1 MSDSLIWTLLGHLVC
16 IAQWAAFI
24 LVDYAYLGRGRRFR
38 HPCVWAALLALAVL
52 ALSVLCGFGFFN
64 IKSVVSNIIYLLVI
78 ALLFGGTAVDRMS
91 ACIIN
96 GILCLLTENTVS
108 FVFARLHGIC
118 PGEVWHYRTCLAAL
132 VISILLVGILAA
144 RFLCR
149 WNHCSALD
157 PLQALLM
164 SFFPGVVVL
173 LNIFIMISS
182 NRRVPTLLDL
192 MLTVGL
198 TIAVL
203 VHLAIVQMFNDQV
216 VQGQA
221 SHFQAALEQ
230 QRAEALMES
239 YTAQRRLKQ
248 AEQTVAAAEAAVD
261 ALTAQQT
268 AAQKELPARSAE
280 ELTAQQTEL
289 TAARETL
296 RSREKQLSAQL
307 LPNRK
312 TAAQYRAA
320 AEARQTLESRWQWV
334 SALAATAGGT
344 LTSKQKIKLE
354 AYIQMDYLD
363 RILRHANLRLM
374 QMTDAQYELERV
386 GAENQRS
393 QSGLDLGV
401 IDHYNGTR
409 RSVKTLS
416 GGESFKAS
424 LALALGLS
432 DEVQSAAGGIRLDTL
447 FLDEGFGSLDEE
459 SLEQAIRVLA
469 GLTEGDRLVGIIS
482 HVGALKDRIDRQVV
496 VHKNRTG
503 GSTVE
508 LVV

>member
-52 ALSVLCGFGFFN
+52 ALSVLCDFGFFN

-132 VISILLVGILAA
+132 VISILLVGILVA

-216 VQGQA
+216 VQRQNSRYRA
-221 SHFQAALEQ
+221 QLEQ
-230 QRAEALMES
+230 QRAEALLDS
-239 YTAQRRLKQ
+239 YTEQRRLTHEFTNHMTALTALLDQGDLKGAQ
-248 AEQTVAAAEAAVD
+248 AYIASVSKTVAAGTTIMDTHNPLLDSILSKKYEEAAKVGVNIYFD
-261 ALTAQQT
+261 LCDL
-268 AAQKELPARSAE
+268 KRMPFDSMDMVIV
-280 ELTAQQTEL
+280 
-289 TAARETL
+289 
-296 RSREKQLSAQL
+296 LSNL
-307 LPNRK
+307 LDNA
-312 TAAQYRAA
+312 TRAA
-320 AEARQTLESRWQWV
+320 AQALPPEVYVRIRKTPEEYLISVRNRVQEDLLLEEGKLPGTTKKESGHGMG
-334 SALAATAGGT
+334 LANV
-344 LTSKQKIKLE
+344 Q
-354 AYIQMDYLD
+354 DV
-363 RILRHANLRLM
+363 LRK
-374 QMTDAQYELERV
+374 Y
-386 GAENQRS
+386 GAEYTVSCR
-393 QSGLDLGV
+393 DRWFRF
-401 IDHYNGTR
+401 TC
-409 RSVKTLS
+409 
-416 GGESFKAS
+416 
-424 LALALGLS
+424 
-432 DEVQSAAGGIRLDTL
+432 
-447 FLDEGFGSLDEE
+447 
-459 SLEQAIRVLA
+459 AIPCA
-469 GLTEGDRLVGIIS
+469 
-482 HVGALKDRIDRQVV
+482 
-496 VHKNRTG
+496 VHDM
-503 GSTVE
+503 STDN
-508 LVV
+508 L

>member
-1 MSDSLIWTLLGHLVC
+1 MSDSFIWTLLGHLVC

-52 ALSVLCGFGFFN
+52 TLSVLCGFGFFN

-132 VISILLVGILAA
+132 VISILLVGILVA

-216 VQGQA
+216 VQRQNSRYRA
-221 SHFQAALEQ
+221 QLEQ
-230 QRAEALMES
+230 QRAEALLDS
-239 YTAQRRLKQ
+239 YTEQRRLTHEFTNHMSALSALLDQDDLKG
-248 AEQTVAAAEAAVD
+248 ARTYLASVSKLVAAGTTIMDTHNPLLDSILSKKYEE
-261 ALTAQQT
+261 
-268 AAQKELPARSAE
+268 AAQKGVTVYFDLCDLKEIPFDGMDMVIV
-280 ELTAQQTEL
+280 
-289 TAARETL
+289 
-296 RSREKQLSAQL
+296 LSNL
-307 LPNRK
+307 LDN
-312 TAAQYRAA
+312 AIRAA
-320 AEARQTLESRWQWV
+320 AQALPPEVHVRIRKTPEEYLLSVRNRVQDDLDLEDNK
-334 SALAATAGGT
+334 LPGT
-344 LTSKQKIKLE
+344 TKKESGHGMGFANVQE
-354 AYIQMDYLD
+354 V
-363 RILRHANLRLM
+363 LRK
-374 QMTDAQYELERV
+374 Y
-386 GAENQRS
+386 GAEYTVSCR
-393 QSGLDLGV
+393 DRWFRF
-401 IDHYNGTR
+401 TC
-409 RSVKTLS
+409 
-416 GGESFKAS
+416 
-424 LALALGLS
+424 
-432 DEVQSAAGGIRLDTL
+432 
-447 FLDEGFGSLDEE
+447 
-459 SLEQAIRVLA
+459 AIPVCN
-469 GLTEGDRLVGIIS
+469 S
-482 HVGALKDRIDRQVV
+482 
-496 VHKNRTG
+496 
-503 GSTVE
+503 
-508 LVV
+508 

>member
-52 ALSVLCGFGFFN
+52 TLSVLCGFGFFN

-118 PGEVWHYRTCLAAL
+118 PGEVWRYRTC
-132 VISILLVGILAA
+132 
-144 RFLCR
+144 
-149 WNHCSALD
+149 
-157 PLQALLM
+157 LQALLM

-239 YTAQRRLKQ
+239 YTAQRRLTHEFTNHIAALDALLRQGDLTGAQEYLSSVSKV
-248 AEQTVAAAEAAVD
+248 VAAGTTILDTHNPLLDSLLSRKYEEAA
-261 ALTAQQT
+261 QQGV
-268 AAQKELPARSAE
+268 ELYFDLCDLKDLPFCGTDLVIVISN
-280 ELTAQQTEL
+280 
-289 TAARETL
+289 
-296 RSREKQLSAQL
+296 L
-307 LPNRK
+307 LDN
-312 TAAQYRAA
+312 AIRAA
-320 AEARQTLESRWQWV
+320 AQAKPPEVYLRARRNEEEYLISVRNRVQKDLELVDGELPRSTKAEPGHGMGLVNVREV
-334 SALAATAGGT
+334 
-344 LTSKQKIKLE
+344 
-354 AYIQMDYLD
+354 LD
-363 RILRHANLRLM
+363 RCRCE
-374 QMTDAQYELERV
+374 Y
-386 GAENQRS
+386 
-393 QSGLDLGV
+393 
-401 IDHYNGTR
+401 
-409 RSVKTLS
+409 TLS
-416 GGESFKAS
+416 C
-424 LALALGLS
+424 
-432 DEVQSAAGGIRLDTL
+432 R
-447 FLDEGFGSLDEE
+447 
-459 SLEQAIRVLA
+459 
-469 GLTEGDRLVGIIS
+469 DRWFRFTCAVPTRKL
-482 HVGALKDRIDRQVV
+482 
-496 VHKNRTG
+496 
-503 GSTVE
+503 
-508 LVV
+508 

>member
-1 MSDSLIWTLLGHLVC
+1 MSDSLIWTMLGHLVC

-52 ALSVLCGFGFFN
+52 ALSVLCDFGFFN

-132 VISILLVGILAA
+132 VISILLVGILVA

-216 VQGQA
+216 VQRENSRYRA
-221 SHFQAALEQ
+221 RLEQ
-230 QRAEALMES
+230 QRRTFRPRWNS
-239 YTAQRRLKQ
+239 S
-248 AEQTVAAAEAAVD
+248 
-261 ALTAQQT
+261 
-268 AAQKELPARSAE
+268 AQKPSWSP
-280 ELTAQQTEL
+280 T
-289 TAARETL
+289 
-296 RSREKQLSAQL
+296 
-307 LPNRK
+307 
-312 TAAQYRAA
+312 
-320 AEARQTLESRWQWV
+320 
-334 SALAATAGGT
+334 
-344 LTSKQKIKLE
+344 
-354 AYIQMDYLD
+354 
-363 RILRHANLRLM
+363 RH
-374 QMTDAQYELERV
+374 
-386 GAENQRS
+386 
-393 QSGLDLGV
+393 
-401 IDHYNGTR
+401 
-409 RSVKTLS
+409 
-416 GGESFKAS
+416 
-424 LALALGLS
+424 
-432 DEVQSAAGGIRLDTL
+432 SAA
-447 FLDEGFGSLDEE
+447 
-459 SLEQAIRVLA
+459 
-469 GLTEGDRLVGIIS
+469 
-482 HVGALKDRIDRQVV
+482 
-496 VHKNRTG
+496 
-503 GSTVE
+503 
-508 LVV
+508 

>member
-216 VQGQA
+216 VQRQNSRYRA
-221 SHFQAALEQ
+221 QLEQ
-230 QRAEALMES
+230 QRAEALLDS
-239 YTAQRRLKQ
+239 YTEQRRLTHEFTNHMTALTALLDQGDLKGAQ
-248 AEQTVAAAEAAVD
+248 TYIASVSKTVAAGTTIMDTHNPLLDSILSKKYEE
-261 ALTAQQT
+261 
-268 AAQKELPARSAE
+268 AAQKGVTVYFDLCDLKEIPFDGMDMVIV
-280 ELTAQQTEL
+280 
-289 TAARETL
+289 
-296 RSREKQLSAQL
+296 LSNL
-307 LPNRK
+307 LDN
-312 TAAQYRAA
+312 AIRAA
-320 AEARQTLESRWQWV
+320 AQALPPEVHVRIRKTPEEYLLSVRNRVQDDLDLEDNK
-334 SALAATAGGT
+334 LPGT
-344 LTSKQKIKLE
+344 TKKESGHGMGFANVQE
-354 AYIQMDYLD
+354 V
-363 RILRHANLRLM
+363 LRK
-374 QMTDAQYELERV
+374 Y
-386 GAENQRS
+386 GAEYTVSCR
-393 QSGLDLGV
+393 DRWFRF
-401 IDHYNGTR
+401 TC
-409 RSVKTLS
+409 
-416 GGESFKAS
+416 
-424 LALALGLS
+424 
-432 DEVQSAAGGIRLDTL
+432 
-447 FLDEGFGSLDEE
+447 
-459 SLEQAIRVLA
+459 AIPVCN
-469 GLTEGDRLVGIIS
+469 S
-482 HVGALKDRIDRQVV
+482 
-496 VHKNRTG
+496 
-503 GSTVE
+503 
-508 LVV
+508 

>member
-52 ALSVLCGFGFFN
+52 TLSVLCDFGFFN

-132 VISILLVGILAA
+132 VISILLVGILVA

-216 VQGQA
+216 VQRQNSRYRA
-221 SHFQAALEQ
+221 QLEQ
-230 QRAEALMES
+230 QRAEALLDS
-239 YTAQRRLKQ
+239 YTEQRRLTHEFTNHMTALTALLDQGDLKGAQ
-248 AEQTVAAAEAAVD
+248 AYIASVSKTVAAGTTIMDTHNPLLDSILSKKYEEAAKVGVNIYFD
-261 ALTAQQT
+261 LCDL
-268 AAQKELPARSAE
+268 KRMPFDSMDMVIV
-280 ELTAQQTEL
+280 
-289 TAARETL
+289 
-296 RSREKQLSAQL
+296 LSNL
-307 LPNRK
+307 LDNA
-312 TAAQYRAA
+312 TRAA
-320 AEARQTLESRWQWV
+320 AQALPPEVHVRIRKTPEEYLISVRNRVQEDLLLEEGKLPGTTKKESGHGMG
-334 SALAATAGGT
+334 LANV
-344 LTSKQKIKLE
+344 Q
-354 AYIQMDYLD
+354 DV
-363 RILRHANLRLM
+363 LRK
-374 QMTDAQYELERV
+374 Y
-386 GAENQRS
+386 GAEYTVSCR
-393 QSGLDLGV
+393 DRWFRF
-401 IDHYNGTR
+401 TC
-409 RSVKTLS
+409 
-416 GGESFKAS
+416 
-424 LALALGLS
+424 
-432 DEVQSAAGGIRLDTL
+432 
-447 FLDEGFGSLDEE
+447 
-459 SLEQAIRVLA
+459 AIPCA
-469 GLTEGDRLVGIIS
+469 
-482 HVGALKDRIDRQVV
+482 
-496 VHKNRTG
+496 VHDM
-503 GSTVE
+503 STDN
-508 LVV
+508 L

>member
-24 LVDYAYLGRGRRFR
+24 LVDYAYLGRGKRFR

-52 ALSVLCGFGFFN
+52 TLSVLCGFGFFN

-132 VISILLVGILAA
+132 VISILLVGILVA

-221 SHFQAALEQ
+221 SHFQAALD
-230 QRAEALMES
+230 ALLRQGDL
-239 YTAQRRLKQ
+239 TGAQEYLSSVSKV
-248 AEQTVAAAEAAVD
+248 VAAGTTILDTHNPLLDSLLSRKYEEAA
-261 ALTAQQT
+261 QQGV
-268 AAQKELPARSAE
+268 ELYFDLCDLKDLPFCGTDLVIVISN
-280 ELTAQQTEL
+280 
-289 TAARETL
+289 
-296 RSREKQLSAQL
+296 L
-307 LPNRK
+307 LDN
-312 TAAQYRAA
+312 AIRAA
-320 AEARQTLESRWQWV
+320 AQAKPPEVYLRARRNEEEYLISVRNRVQKDLELVDGELPRSTKAEPGHGMGLVNVREV
-334 SALAATAGGT
+334 
-344 LTSKQKIKLE
+344 
-354 AYIQMDYLD
+354 LD
-363 RILRHANLRLM
+363 RCRCE
-374 QMTDAQYELERV
+374 Y
-386 GAENQRS
+386 
-393 QSGLDLGV
+393 
-401 IDHYNGTR
+401 
-409 RSVKTLS
+409 TLS
-416 GGESFKAS
+416 C
-424 LALALGLS
+424 
-432 DEVQSAAGGIRLDTL
+432 R
-447 FLDEGFGSLDEE
+447 
-459 SLEQAIRVLA
+459 
-469 GLTEGDRLVGIIS
+469 DRWFRFTCAVPTRKL
-482 HVGALKDRIDRQVV
+482 
-496 VHKNRTG
+496 
-503 GSTVE
+503 
-508 LVV
+508 

>member
-216 VQGQA
+216 VQRQNSRYRA
-221 SHFQAALEQ
+221 QLEQ
-230 QRAEALMES
+230 QRAEALLDS
-239 YTAQRRLKQ
+239 YTEQRRLTH
-248 AEQTVAAAEAAVD
+248 EFTNHMT
-261 ALTAQQT
+261 ALTALLDQGDLKGAQAYVASVSKT
-268 AAQKELPARSAE
+268 VAVGTTIMDTHNPLLDSILSKKYEEAAKVGVNIYFDLCDLKRMPFDSMDMVIV
-280 ELTAQQTEL
+280 
-289 TAARETL
+289 
-296 RSREKQLSAQL
+296 LSNL
-307 LPNRK
+307 LDNA
-312 TAAQYRAA
+312 TRAA
-320 AEARQTLESRWQWV
+320 AQALPPEVHVRIRKTPEEYLISVRNRVQQDLLLEEGKLPGTTKKESGHGMG
-334 SALAATAGGT
+334 LANV
-344 LTSKQKIKLE
+344 Q
-354 AYIQMDYLD
+354 DV
-363 RILRHANLRLM
+363 LRK
-374 QMTDAQYELERV
+374 Y
-386 GAENQRS
+386 GAEYTVSCR
-393 QSGLDLGV
+393 DRWFRF
-401 IDHYNGTR
+401 TC
-409 RSVKTLS
+409 
-416 GGESFKAS
+416 
-424 LALALGLS
+424 
-432 DEVQSAAGGIRLDTL
+432 
-447 FLDEGFGSLDEE
+447 
-459 SLEQAIRVLA
+459 AIPCA
-469 GLTEGDRLVGIIS
+469 
-482 HVGALKDRIDRQVV
+482 
-496 VHKNRTG
+496 VHDM
-503 GSTVE
+503 STDN
-508 LVV
+508 L

>member
-38 HPCVWAALLALAVL
+38 HPCVWAA
-52 ALSVLCGFGFFN
+52 VLCGFGFFN

-118 PGEVWHYRTCLAAL
+118 PGEVWHYRTCLAEL
-132 VISILLVGILAA
+132 VISILLVGILVA

-216 VQGQA
+216 VQRQNSRYRA
-221 SHFQAALEQ
+221 QLEQ
-230 QRAEALMES
+230 QRAEALLDS
-239 YTAQRRLKQ
+239 YTEQRRLTHEFTNHMTALTALLDQGDLKGAQ
-248 AEQTVAAAEAAVD
+248 AYIASVSKTVAAGTTIMDTHNPLLDSILSKKYEEAEKVGVNIYFD
-261 ALTAQQT
+261 LCDL
-268 AAQKELPARSAE
+268 KRMPFDSMDMVIV
-280 ELTAQQTEL
+280 
-289 TAARETL
+289 
-296 RSREKQLSAQL
+296 LSNL
-307 LPNRK
+307 LDN
-312 TAAQYRAA
+312 AIRAA
-320 AEARQTLESRWQWV
+320 AQALPPEVYVRIRKTPEEYLLSVRNRVQDDLDLEDNK
-334 SALAATAGGT
+334 LPGT
-344 LTSKQKIKLE
+344 TKKESGHGMGFANVQE
-354 AYIQMDYLD
+354 V
-363 RILRHANLRLM
+363 LRK
-374 QMTDAQYELERV
+374 Y
-386 GAENQRS
+386 GAEYTVSCR
-393 QSGLDLGV
+393 DRWFRF
-401 IDHYNGTR
+401 TC
-409 RSVKTLS
+409 
-416 GGESFKAS
+416 
-424 LALALGLS
+424 
-432 DEVQSAAGGIRLDTL
+432 
-447 FLDEGFGSLDEE
+447 
-459 SLEQAIRVLA
+459 AIPVCN
-469 GLTEGDRLVGIIS
+469 S
-482 HVGALKDRIDRQVV
+482 
-496 VHKNRTG
+496 
-503 GSTVE
+503 
-508 LVV
+508 

>member
-1 MSDSLIWTLLGHLVC
+1 MSDSFIWTLLGHLVC

-52 ALSVLCGFGFFN
+52 TLSVLCGFGFFN

-132 VISILLVGILAA
+132 VISILLVGILVA

-230 QRAEALMES
+230 QRAEAPHGVLHG
-239 YTAQRRLKQ
+239 TAPP
-248 AEQTVAAAEAAVD
+248 D
-261 ALTAQQT
+261 
-268 AAQKELPARSAE
+268 P
-280 ELTAQQTEL
+280 
-289 TAARETL
+289 
-296 RSREKQLSAQL
+296 
-307 LPNRK
+307 
-312 TAAQYRAA
+312 
-320 AEARQTLESRWQWV
+320 
-334 SALAATAGGT
+334 
-344 LTSKQKIKLE
+344 
-354 AYIQMDYLD
+354 
-363 RILRHANLRLM
+363 
-374 QMTDAQYELERV
+374 
-386 GAENQRS
+386 
-393 QSGLDLGV
+393 
-401 IDHYNGTR
+401 
-409 RSVKTLS
+409 
-416 GGESFKAS
+416 
-424 LALALGLS
+424 
-432 DEVQSAAGGIRLDTL
+432 
-447 FLDEGFGSLDEE
+447 
-459 SLEQAIRVLA
+459 
-469 GLTEGDRLVGIIS
+469 
-482 HVGALKDRIDRQVV
+482 
-496 VHKNRTG
+496 
-503 GSTVE
+503 
-508 LVV
+508 

>member
-144 RFLCR
+144 RFLRR

-198 TIAVL
+198 TIAAL
-203 VHLAIVQMFNDQV
+203 DALLR
-216 VQGQA
+216 QGD
-221 SHFQAALEQ
+221 L
-230 QRAEALMES
+230 
-239 YTAQRRLKQ
+239 TGAQEYLSSVSKV
-248 AEQTVAAAEAAVD
+248 VAAGTTILDTHNPLLDSLLSRKYEEAA
-261 ALTAQQT
+261 QQGV
-268 AAQKELPARSAE
+268 ELYFDLCDLKDLPFCGTDLVIVISN
-280 ELTAQQTEL
+280 
-289 TAARETL
+289 
-296 RSREKQLSAQL
+296 L
-307 LPNRK
+307 LDN
-312 TAAQYRAA
+312 AIRAA
-320 AEARQTLESRWQWV
+320 AQAKPPEVYLRARKNEEEYLISVRNRVQKDLELVDGELPRSTKAEPGHGMGLVNVREV
-334 SALAATAGGT
+334 
-344 LTSKQKIKLE
+344 
-354 AYIQMDYLD
+354 LD
-363 RILRHANLRLM
+363 RCRCE
-374 QMTDAQYELERV
+374 Y
-386 GAENQRS
+386 
-393 QSGLDLGV
+393 
-401 IDHYNGTR
+401 
-409 RSVKTLS
+409 TLS
-416 GGESFKAS
+416 C
-424 LALALGLS
+424 
-432 DEVQSAAGGIRLDTL
+432 R
-447 FLDEGFGSLDEE
+447 
-459 SLEQAIRVLA
+459 
-469 GLTEGDRLVGIIS
+469 DRWFRFTCAVPTRKL
-482 HVGALKDRIDRQVV
+482 
-496 VHKNRTG
+496 
-503 GSTVE
+503 
-508 LVV
+508 

>member
-1 MSDSLIWTLLGHLVC
+1 MSDSFIWTLLGHLVC

-52 ALSVLCGFGFFN
+52 TLSVLCGFGFFN

-118 PGEVWHYRTCLAAL
+118 PGEVWRYRTCLAAL
-132 VISILLVGILAA
+132 VISILLVGILVA

-216 VQGQA
+216 VQRQNSRYRA
-221 SHFQAALEQ
+221 QLEQ
-230 QRAEALMES
+230 QRAEALLDS
-239 YTAQRRLKQ
+239 YTEQRRLTH
-248 AEQTVAAAEAAVD
+248 EFTNHMT
-261 ALTAQQT
+261 ALTALLDQGDLKGAQAYVASVSKT
-268 AAQKELPARSAE
+268 VAVGTTIMDTHNPLLDSILSKKYEEAAKVGVNIYFDLCDLKRMPFDSMDMVIV
-280 ELTAQQTEL
+280 
-289 TAARETL
+289 
-296 RSREKQLSAQL
+296 LSNL
-307 LPNRK
+307 LDNA
-312 TAAQYRAA
+312 TRAA
-320 AEARQTLESRWQWV
+320 AQALPPEVHVRIRKTPEEYLISVRNRVQEDLLLEEGKLPGTTKKESGHGMG
-334 SALAATAGGT
+334 LANV
-344 LTSKQKIKLE
+344 Q
-354 AYIQMDYLD
+354 DV
-363 RILRHANLRLM
+363 LRK
-374 QMTDAQYELERV
+374 Y
-386 GAENQRS
+386 GAEYTVSCRDRWFRFTCAIPCAVHDMS
-393 QSGLDLGV
+393 TD
-401 IDHYNGTR
+401 
-409 RSVKTLS
+409 
-416 GGESFKAS
+416 S
-424 LALALGLS
+424 L
-432 DEVQSAAGGIRLDTL
+432 
-447 FLDEGFGSLDEE
+447 
-459 SLEQAIRVLA
+459 
-469 GLTEGDRLVGIIS
+469 
-482 HVGALKDRIDRQVV
+482 
-496 VHKNRTG
+496 
-503 GSTVE
+503 
-508 LVV
+508 

>member
-1 MSDSLIWTLLGHLVC
+1 MSDSFIWTLLGHLVC

-52 ALSVLCGFGFFN
+52 TLSVLCGFGFFN

-132 VISILLVGILAA
+132 VISILLVGILVA

-216 VQGQA
+216 VQRQNSRYRA
-221 SHFQAALEQ
+221 QLEQ
-230 QRAEALMES
+230 QRAEALLDS
-239 YTAQRRLKQ
+239 YTEQRRLTHEFTNHMTALTALLDQGDLKGAQ
-248 AEQTVAAAEAAVD
+248 AYIASVSKTVAAGTTIMDTHNPLLDSILSKKYEEAAKVGVNIYFD
-261 ALTAQQT
+261 LCDL
-268 AAQKELPARSAE
+268 KRMPFDSMDMVIV
-280 ELTAQQTEL
+280 
-289 TAARETL
+289 
-296 RSREKQLSAQL
+296 LSNL
-307 LPNRK
+307 LDNA
-312 TAAQYRAA
+312 TRAA
-320 AEARQTLESRWQWV
+320 AQALPPEVYVRIRKTPEEYLISVRNRVQEDLLLEEGKLPGTTKKESGHGMG
-334 SALAATAGGT
+334 LANV
-344 LTSKQKIKLE
+344 Q
-354 AYIQMDYLD
+354 DV
-363 RILRHANLRLM
+363 LRK
-374 QMTDAQYELERV
+374 Y
-386 GAENQRS
+386 GAEYTVSCR
-393 QSGLDLGV
+393 DRWFRF
-401 IDHYNGTR
+401 TC
-409 RSVKTLS
+409 
-416 GGESFKAS
+416 
-424 LALALGLS
+424 
-432 DEVQSAAGGIRLDTL
+432 
-447 FLDEGFGSLDEE
+447 
-459 SLEQAIRVLA
+459 AIPCA
-469 GLTEGDRLVGIIS
+469 
-482 HVGALKDRIDRQVV
+482 
-496 VHKNRTG
+496 VHDM
-503 GSTVE
+503 STDN
-508 LVV
+508 L

>member
-52 ALSVLCGFGFFN
+52 TLSVLCGFGFFN

-132 VISILLVGILAA
+132 VISILLVGILVA

-221 SHFQAALEQ
+221 SHFQAALD
-230 QRAEALMES
+230 ALLRQGDL
-239 YTAQRRLKQ
+239 TGAQEYLSSVSKV
-248 AEQTVAAAEAAVD
+248 VAAGTTILDTHNPLLDSLLSRKYEEAA
-261 ALTAQQT
+261 QQGV
-268 AAQKELPARSAE
+268 ELYFDLCDLKDLPFCGTDLVIVISN
-280 ELTAQQTEL
+280 
-289 TAARETL
+289 
-296 RSREKQLSAQL
+296 L
-307 LPNRK
+307 LDN
-312 TAAQYRAA
+312 AIRAA
-320 AEARQTLESRWQWV
+320 AQAKPPEVYLRARKNEEEYLISVRNRVQKDLELVDGELPRSTKAEPGHGMGLVNVREV
-334 SALAATAGGT
+334 
-344 LTSKQKIKLE
+344 
-354 AYIQMDYLD
+354 LD
-363 RILRHANLRLM
+363 RCRCE
-374 QMTDAQYELERV
+374 Y
-386 GAENQRS
+386 
-393 QSGLDLGV
+393 
-401 IDHYNGTR
+401 
-409 RSVKTLS
+409 TLS
-416 GGESFKAS
+416 C
-424 LALALGLS
+424 
-432 DEVQSAAGGIRLDTL
+432 R
-447 FLDEGFGSLDEE
+447 
-459 SLEQAIRVLA
+459 
-469 GLTEGDRLVGIIS
+469 DRWFRFTCAVPTRKL
-482 HVGALKDRIDRQVV
+482 
-496 VHKNRTG
+496 
-503 GSTVE
+503 
-508 LVV
+508 

>member
-144 RFLCR
+144 RFLRR

-239 YTAQRRLKQ
+239 YTAQRRLTHEFTNHIAALDALLRQGDLTGAQEYLSSVSKV
-248 AEQTVAAAEAAVD
+248 VAAGTTILDTHNPLLDSLLSRKYEEAA
-261 ALTAQQT
+261 QQGV
-268 AAQKELPARSAE
+268 ELYFDLCDLKDLPFCGTDLVIVISN
-280 ELTAQQTEL
+280 
-289 TAARETL
+289 
-296 RSREKQLSAQL
+296 L
-307 LPNRK
+307 LDN
-312 TAAQYRAA
+312 AIRAA
-320 AEARQTLESRWQWV
+320 AQAKPPEVYLRARRNEEEYLISVRNRVQKDLELVDGELPRSTKAEPGHGMGLVNVREV
-334 SALAATAGGT
+334 
-344 LTSKQKIKLE
+344 
-354 AYIQMDYLD
+354 LD
-363 RILRHANLRLM
+363 RCRCEH
-374 QMTDAQYELERV
+374 
-386 GAENQRS
+386 
-393 QSGLDLGV
+393 
-401 IDHYNGTR
+401 
-409 RSVKTLS
+409 TLS
-416 GGESFKAS
+416 C
-424 LALALGLS
+424 
-432 DEVQSAAGGIRLDTL
+432 R
-447 FLDEGFGSLDEE
+447 
-459 SLEQAIRVLA
+459 
-469 GLTEGDRLVGIIS
+469 DRWFRFTCAVPTRKL
-482 HVGALKDRIDRQVV
+482 
-496 VHKNRTG
+496 
-503 GSTVE
+503 
-508 LVV
+508 

>member
-132 VISILLVGILAA
+132 VISILLVGILVA
-144 RFLCR
+144 RFLRR

-216 VQGQA
+216 VQRQNSRYRA
-221 SHFQAALEQ
+221 QLEQ
-230 QRAEALMES
+230 QRAEALLDS
-239 YTAQRRLKQ
+239 YTEQRRLTHEFTNHMTALTALLDQGDLKGAQ
-248 AEQTVAAAEAAVD
+248 AYIASVSKTVAAGTTIMDTHNPLLDSILSKKYEEAAKVGVNIYFD
-261 ALTAQQT
+261 LCDL
-268 AAQKELPARSAE
+268 KRMPFDSMDMVIV
-280 ELTAQQTEL
+280 
-289 TAARETL
+289 
-296 RSREKQLSAQL
+296 LSNL
-307 LPNRK
+307 LDN
-312 TAAQYRAA
+312 AIRAA
-320 AEARQTLESRWQWV
+320 AQALPPEVYVRIRKTPEEYLISVRNRVQEDLLLEEGKLPGTTKKESGHGMG
-334 SALAATAGGT
+334 LANV
-344 LTSKQKIKLE
+344 Q
-354 AYIQMDYLD
+354 DV
-363 RILRHANLRLM
+363 LRK
-374 QMTDAQYELERV
+374 Y
-386 GAENQRS
+386 GAEYTVSCR
-393 QSGLDLGV
+393 DRWFRF
-401 IDHYNGTR
+401 TC
-409 RSVKTLS
+409 
-416 GGESFKAS
+416 
-424 LALALGLS
+424 
-432 DEVQSAAGGIRLDTL
+432 
-447 FLDEGFGSLDEE
+447 
-459 SLEQAIRVLA
+459 AIPCA
-469 GLTEGDRLVGIIS
+469 
-482 HVGALKDRIDRQVV
+482 
-496 VHKNRTG
+496 VHDM
-503 GSTVE
+503 STDN
-508 LVV
+508 L

>member
-1 MSDSLIWTLLGHLVC
+1 MSDSFIWTLLGHLVC

-24 LVDYAYLGRGRRFR
+24 LVDYTYLGRGRRFR

-52 ALSVLCGFGFFN
+52 TLSVLCGFGFFN

-132 VISILLVGILAA
+132 VISILLVGILVA

-239 YTAQRRLKQ
+239 YTAQRRLTH
-248 AEQTVAAAEAAVD
+248 EFT
-261 ALTAQQT
+261 
-268 AAQKELPARSAE
+268 
-280 ELTAQQTEL
+280 
-289 TAARETL
+289 
-296 RSREKQLSAQL
+296 
-307 LPNRK
+307 N
-312 TAAQYRAA
+312 
-320 AEARQTLESRWQWV
+320 
-334 SALAATAGGT
+334 
-344 LTSKQKIKLE
+344 
-354 AYIQMDYLD
+354 
-363 RILRHANLRLM
+363 H
-374 QMTDAQYELERV
+374 TD
-386 GAENQRS
+386 
-393 QSGLDLGV
+393 
-401 IDHYNGTR
+401 
-409 RSVKTLS
+409 
-416 GGESFKAS
+416 
-424 LALALGLS
+424 ALALLLQQGDYEGAKAYLS
-432 DEVQSAAGGIRLDTL
+432 TLTKTIAANTTIMNTHNPLLDALLSKKYEEASRKGVMVYFDLPDLRDMPMDQTDLVIVLSNLLNNAIEAAAQADPPEIYVRMRKSEDEVVLSVRNRVKKDLNLVDGQLPRISQKGAGH
-447 FLDEGFGSLDEE
+447 GFGLWNVRD
-459 SLEQAIRVLA
+459 VLKKY
-469 GLTEGDRLVGIIS
+469 GGEYTIS
-482 HVGALKDRIDRQVV
+482 CRECWFRFTCTIPLRK
-496 VHKNRTG
+496 
-503 GSTVE
+503 
-508 LVV
+508 L

>member
-52 ALSVLCGFGFFN
+52 ALSVLCDFGFFN

-132 VISILLVGILAA
+132 VISILLVGILVA

-216 VQGQA
+216 VQRQNSRYRA
-221 SHFQAALEQ
+221 QLEQ
-230 QRAEALMES
+230 QRAEALLDS
-239 YTAQRRLKQ
+239 YTEQRRLTHEFTNHMTALTALLDQGDLKGAQ
-248 AEQTVAAAEAAVD
+248 AYIASVSKTVAAGTTIMDTHNPLLDSILSKKYEEAAKVGVNIYFD
-261 ALTAQQT
+261 LCDL
-268 AAQKELPARSAE
+268 KRMPFDSMDMVIV
-280 ELTAQQTEL
+280 
-289 TAARETL
+289 
-296 RSREKQLSAQL
+296 LSNL
-307 LPNRK
+307 LDNA
-312 TAAQYRAA
+312 TRAA
-320 AEARQTLESRWQWV
+320 AQALPPEVHVRIRKTPEEYLISVRNRVQEDLLLEEGKLPGTTKKESGHGMG
-334 SALAATAGGT
+334 LANV
-344 LTSKQKIKLE
+344 Q
-354 AYIQMDYLD
+354 DV
-363 RILRHANLRLM
+363 LRK
-374 QMTDAQYELERV
+374 Y
-386 GAENQRS
+386 GAEYTVSCR
-393 QSGLDLGV
+393 DRWFRF
-401 IDHYNGTR
+401 TC
-409 RSVKTLS
+409 
-416 GGESFKAS
+416 
-424 LALALGLS
+424 
-432 DEVQSAAGGIRLDTL
+432 
-447 FLDEGFGSLDEE
+447 
-459 SLEQAIRVLA
+459 AIPCA
-469 GLTEGDRLVGIIS
+469 
-482 HVGALKDRIDRQVV
+482 
-496 VHKNRTG
+496 VHDM
-503 GSTVE
+503 STDN
-508 LVV
+508 L